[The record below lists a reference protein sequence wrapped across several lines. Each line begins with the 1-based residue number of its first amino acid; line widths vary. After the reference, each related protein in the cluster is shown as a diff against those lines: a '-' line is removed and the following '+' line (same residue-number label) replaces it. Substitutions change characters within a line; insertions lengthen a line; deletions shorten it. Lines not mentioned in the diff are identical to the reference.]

1 MNWHLHTKIETIYIA
16 VILVI
21 SFTNLTKKFNVLNYD
36 FKKIKI
42 LNFKFNHFHLP
53 CPLRFFVLVNNWAW
67 KIWRNGIECISLEEA
82 WSSQYLTV
90 YYCLNFPLAWIFLL
104 FCPCGATEG
113 SDEEG
118 HKARKRAQ
126 VLYHARY
133 LFFLSLRKIVPTNL
147 ETKKQ
152 RTAKATHRTAV
163 HRPPARSQC
172 FHWLIKALL
181 LPHGCAAGFSELPD
195 CLLRSHALGKH
206 HIKPT

>member
-1 MNWHLHTKIETIYIA
+1 M
-16 VILVI
+16 ILVI

-133 LFFLSLRKIVPTNL
+133 LFFFVIRKDSTYKPRNE
-147 ETKKQ
+147 ETV

-163 HRPPARSQC
+163 HRPPARSWTSKV
-172 FHWLIKALL
+172 FPLAH
-181 LPHGCAAGFSELPD
+181 
-195 CLLRSHALGKH
+195 
-206 HIKPT
+206 